1 MPDVESHVVEVYTH
15 AIFYRVRKQILREG
29 KYGVT
34 SITLSSGMI
43 LLRLKKYGDNVT
55 KQSVLYDGVEDTYTC
70 ECQCYPIKG
79 IPCRYIFACMKH
91 MGVTKILVSLI
102 WKHWT
107 QEPRVNFDQQMAS
120 VLTCQFSGFE
130 ETGCFSHIH
139 ALATNIAYYV
149 TKSEGLFNKSAEK
162 SKHRIVS

>member
-1 MPDVESHVVEVYTH
+1 MKLSQVVRKLDLALSSLRFTESQDNFVTLNSISVTGRTNMPDVESHAVGVYIH

-107 QEPRVNFDQQMAS
+107 
-120 VLTCQFSGFE
+120 
-130 ETGCFSHIH
+130 
-139 ALATNIAYYV
+139 
-149 TKSEGLFNKSAEK
+149 
-162 SKHRIVS
+162 